1 MEGQSQVLTVG
12 ESLEHDEVESFAGNS
27 YVPPE
32 APLPSISPRDRL
44 SYQDDKKT
52 YKELNKYLKSNTDLY
67 LLIQLMEEEIL
78 KNKPDDIVKFLA
90 EDFFTERK
98 QLALRK
104 MMGSGKS
111 KK

>member
-1 MEGQSQVLTVG
+1 MESQSQVLIVG
-12 ESLEHDEVESFAGNS
+12 ESLEHDEEENFTESN

-52 YKELNKYLKSNTDLY
+52 YKEISKYLKNNPDLY
-67 LLIQLMEEEIL
+67 MLIQIMEEEIL
-78 KNKPDDIVKFLA
+78 KNKPDNIVQYLA
-90 EDFFTERK
+90 DDFFTERR
-98 QLALRK
+98 QLELRK
-104 MMGSGKS
+104 KIDSGKS